1 MPKGVFAMHE
11 AAGNQRFVSQ
21 SILHIR
27 EQFANPTP
35 ELIDAIGSGIGSTDV
50 KSIED
55 KRVQLAAQFDEISKA
70 SQKELLRQDKHYVSR
85 FDGVGLF
92 QSALSKTFAAVP
104 NLQGY
109 GDWNPLWVITEI
121 ERFAY
126 EVKGFMNRVHQDD
139 AGKKQSVWAA
149 IITEFLRLKTVDDR
163 APYPTGLPD
172 SVTIPA
178 NCAVALLADWGGDND
193 AAKRVADVTRKRN
206 PDIAVHLGDIYYGG
220 TEAECR
226 HFLNLWPMR
235 EAMNDMKSPIHTDGS
250 WALNGNHEMYCGGE
264 YFFKTVLPAFAQK
277 QPFFCLEND
286 SWRIIGLDTAY
297 ADGRL
302 KPQSDSDPIFAQWNW
317 LIDKLRSSKKATILL
332 THHQPVSA
340 HQQEF
345 KDSEPLRNDI
355 EELLRLDGVGDD
367 AIYGWFFGHEHRC
380 AVYRDSVLKFNARL
394 IGNGCIPHEVE
405 KAKAADPGCTEVD
418 FFNRREAA
426 PGTNTAASM
435 FAKLTFMGPKLQ
447 IEYVDET
454 NLLWGQEAWDSTK
467 KRLEG
472 DPADRFAEYADVR

>member
-1 MPKGVFAMHE
+1 MHE

-27 EQFANPTP
+27 EQLVNPTP
-35 ELIDAIGSGIGSTDV
+35 ELTDAIGSGIGSTDAA
-50 KSIED
+50 SIED
-55 KRVQLAAQFDEISKA
+55 QRVQLAAHFEEISKE
-70 SQKELLRQDKHYVSR
+70 SQEEPLRQDKHYVSR

-92 QSALSKTFAAVP
+92 QSALSKILGAVP
-104 NLQGY
+104 NLQSY

-121 ERFAY
+121 EKFAY

-139 AGKKQSVWAA
+139 AGKQQSVWAA
-149 IITEFLRLKTVDDR
+149 IVTEILRVKTVDAR

-172 SVTIPA
+172 SVKIPA
-178 NCAVALLADWGGDND
+178 NCAVALLADWGGEND
-193 AAKRVADVTRKRN
+193 AAKRVADVTRQRN

-220 TEAECR
+220 TESECK

-235 EAMNDMKSPIHTDGS
+235 DTMDDMNSPIHTEGS
-250 WALNGNHEMYCGGE
+250 WALIGNHEMYCGGE
-264 YFFKTVLPAFAQK
+264 YFFKTVLPAFAQQ

-286 SWRIIGLDTAY
+286 DWRIIGLDTAY
-297 ADGRL
+297 ANGRL
-302 KPQSDSDPIFAQWNW
+302 KPQSEEDPIFAQWNW
-317 LIDKLRSSKKATILL
+317 LLDKLRSNKKATIFL

-340 HQQEF
+340 HQDDF

-380 AVYRDSVLKFNARL
+380 AVYRDSTLKFNARL

-405 KAKAADPGCTEVD
+405 KSTTADPGCTDVD
-418 FFNRREAA
+418 FFNKKEVA
-426 PGTNTAASM
+426 PGTDTAASM
-435 FAKLTFMGPKLQ
+435 FAKLTFMGPKLL

-454 NLLWGQEAWDSTK
+454 NSLWGRETWDSTK
-467 KRLEG
+467 NRLEG
-472 DPADRFAEYADVR
+472 NPADRFTECDGVKQ

>member
-1 MPKGVFAMHE
+1 MHE

-21 SILHIR
+21 SVLHIK
-27 EQFANPTP
+27 EQLSNSTP
-35 ELIDAIGSGIGSTDV
+35 ELTDAISSGIGSTDV
-50 KSIED
+50 EAIED
-55 KRVQLAAQFDEISKA
+55 KRTQLTSYFDEISTKVQEEA
-70 SQKELLRQDKHYVSR
+70 LRQDKHYVSR
-85 FDGVGLF
+85 FAGVGLF
-92 QSALSKTFAAVP
+92 QSALSKVFAEVP

-109 GDWNPLWVITEI
+109 GDWNPLWIITEI

-126 EVKGFMNRVHQDD
+126 ELKGLMNRVHQDE

-149 IITEFLRLKTVDDR
+149 IITELVRLKTVDDR

-172 SVTIPA
+172 SVTIPE
-178 NCAVALLADWGGDND
+178 NCVVALLADWGGDND
-193 AAKRVADVTRKRN
+193 AAKRVADVTREQS
-206 PDIAVHLGDIYYGG
+206 PDIAIHLGDIYYGG
-220 TEAECR
+220 TERECR
-226 HFLNLWPMR
+226 QFLNLWPIR
-235 EAMNDMKSPIHTDGS
+235 ETKDDPNSPIHTDGS

-277 QPFFCLEND
+277 QPFFCLENQN
-286 SWRIIGLDTAY
+286 WRILGLDTAY

-302 KPQSDSDPIFAQWNW
+302 KPQSDSDPIFTQWNW
-317 LIDKLRSSKKATILL
+317 LVDKLRSDKKPTILL

-345 KDSEPLRNDI
+345 KDSEPLRSDI
-355 EELLRLDGVGDD
+355 DELLRLDGVGDD

-380 AVYRDSVLKFNARL
+380 AVYRDSTLKFNARL

-405 KAKAADPGCTEVD
+405 KEKTADPGCTEVD

-426 PGTNTAASM
+426 PGTDTAASM
-435 FAKLTFMGPKLQ
+435 FAKLTFAGPKLA
-447 IEYVDET
+447 IEYIDET
-454 NLLWGQEAWDSTK
+454 NLPWGREVWDSTR

-472 DPADRFAEYADVR
+472 DPADRFTEYDDVKQ